1 MIDRSTMVFA
11 FLKVRPQRGQEYCR
25 SVKISQQS
33 GQSGTT
39 ACAEVCS
46 AEAAGISAVAS
57 AASFLASARRTL
69 VYVAFVPFL
78 NLKLAC
84 LISTPAILISSRSPH
99 CTARTLSL
107 QLPSR
112 FTGKNNMRLLV
123 ATPTHAANTA
133 GHQAALTCSRIE
145 RGLRAGIA

>member
-1 MIDRSTMVFA
+1 MGRNIAAR
-11 FLKVRPQRGQEYCR
+11 
-25 SVKISQQS
+25 VKISQQS

-39 ACAEVCS
+39 VCAEVCS

-112 FTGKNNMRLLV
+112 FTGKNKMRLLV
-123 ATPTHAANTA
+123 TTTTQAANA
-133 GHQAALTCSRIE
+133 AVHQAAVSCSRIE